1 MPAVRAII
9 PVLMLSLAACGGS
22 GDSAKLADFPAEQQF
37 GNDYTIGFGETL
49 NLAQG
54 VALEFTTLAE
64 DSRCATGVQ
73 CVWQGNARIIL
84 TTLTPRGNGSVTLNT
99 NSQFP
104 TSALFDYYAVEL
116 RKLEPY
122 PVVNP
127 QTGSSAIPIS
137 SYEATVHV
145 DRVVNP

>member
-1 MPAVRAII
+1 
-9 PVLMLSLAACGGS
+9 VLFLTLAACGGADD
-22 GDSAKLADFPAEQQF
+22 GSAPPADYPVELQF

-64 DSRCATGVQ
+64 DSRCPTGVQ
-73 CVWQGNARIIL
+73 CVSEGNARIIL
-84 TTLTPRGNGSVTLNT
+84 TTMTPRGNGSVALNT
-99 NSQFP
+99 NSQLP
-104 TSALFDYYAVEL
+104 DSALFDFYDVEL

-122 PVVNP
+122 PTANP
-127 QTGSSAIPIS
+127 QTGSTAIPIS

-145 DRVVNP
+145 DRVAN